1 MTAVGAGAQTGAATF
16 RPACRLRAVSCGSD
30 RSGDEGALV
39 SLATLSRPPQRSRHG
54 FETLNSRFSGV
65 RSFENT
71 TMFQHRFEAK
81 CGWREESAI
90 CHLGGDRPCSSGSGL
105 GRMSQIKNPVP

>member
-1 MTAVGAGAQTGAATF
+1 M
-16 RPACRLRAVSCGSD
+16 
-30 RSGDEGALV
+30 
-39 SLATLSRPPQRSRHG
+39 
-54 FETLNSRFSGV
+54 